1 MKINAMA
8 ASIQGAHLKPWTYEA
23 DALGPH
29 DALIKVITCGI
40 CHSDIHMIDNDWM
53 QSRYPL
59 VPGHEVVGEVA
70 AVGASVTNIRQ
81 GDRVGIGWQ
90 KGACMECRDCVRG
103 DENLCDHSRGLIVGS
118 HGGFAEAVIADSRF
132 CFPIP
137 KGISSE
143 AAGPLLCGGVTV
155 YAALRHAGMGSGQEI
170 GVIGVGGLGHL
181 AVQFAARL
189 GNRVT
194 VFTTSQDK
202 IDFAAKLGASDAIL
216 CRAGKPTRKPAR
228 PLNILINTVPINMDW
243 DAYLRLLDSDGA
255 LTFVGVPGD
264 PARIPISVLL
274 SKRRRVT
281 SSVIGNRH
289 EIIEM
294 LDLADHFGVAPIIE
308 RFSLA
313 EANAA
318 IEKIRKNT
326 IRYRAVLIA

>member
-1 MKINAMA
+1 MKISAMA
-8 ASIQGAHLKPWTYEA
+8 AENRGAHLKPWTYET
-23 DALGPH
+23 DALGSH
-29 DALIKVITCGI
+29 DALVKVIACGI

-59 VPGHEVVGEVA
+59 VPGHEVVGEVT
-70 AVGASVTNIRQ
+70 AVGASVTHLRH

-90 KGACMECRDCVRG
+90 KGSCKECRDCVRG
-103 DENLCDHSRGLIVGS
+103 DENLCDENRGLIVGS
-118 HGGFAEAVIADSRF
+118 HGGFADAVIADARF

-137 KGISSE
+137 KGIPSE

-155 YAALRHAGMGSGQEI
+155 YAALRHAGMSSGQEI

-202 IDFAAKLGASDAIL
+202 VGFAAKLGASDAIL
-216 CRAGKPTRKPAR
+216 ARDGKPTRKPAR
-228 PLNILINTVPINMDW
+228 PLNILINTVPANLDW
-243 DAYLRLLDSDGA
+243 AAYLSLLDSDGA
-255 LTFVGVPGD
+255 LTFVGVPGE
-264 PARIPISVLL
+264 PARIPIHLLL

-289 EIIEM
+289 EILEM
-294 LDLADHFGVAPIIE
+294 LDIADHFGVAPIIE
-308 RFSLA
+308 TFPLSA
-313 EANAA
+313 ANAA
-318 IEKIRKNT
+318 IEKIRRNT